1 MLYLQRRGD
10 IMIKL
15 AVDAMGGDLGS
26 SIVVKAVLDYLK
38 EHNDVEFHVVGKLE
52 ELKELEGKATLYH
65 ANDVMGME
73 DGALTIL
80 RKKETSMNKAVELVA
95 NGVCDGVVSCGST
108 GAFLTLSTLKV
119 KLIPGVKRAALG
131 TLFPTLDPKKLV
143 LMLDLGASNE
153 NNGEQIAQFAEM
165 GEEIYR
171 KLYNKENVNVYL
183 LSNGSEDKK
192 GCPEGKE
199 AFKILK
205 EKNYS
210 WFKGNM
216 ESKFVLQGEADVIAT
231 GGYAGNVL
239 LKSIEGTASLMAK
252 LMKKAFKKNIFTMIG
267 YLFAKSGV
275 KAMRKHIDPSRGGG
289 AMLIGINNVC
299 VKAHGNSDAIG
310 FKTGIE
316 FAVSMIKENVCGI
329 LKDKYAQQ

>member
-1 MLYLQRRGD
+1 
-10 IMIKL
+10 MIKL

-26 SIVVKAVLDYLK
+26 GIVVEAILNYLK
-38 EHNDVEFHVVGKLE
+38 KHDDVEFHVVGKIE
-52 ELKELEGKATLYH
+52 ELKALEGKATLYH

-95 NGVCDGVVSCGST
+95 NGICDGVISCGST

-119 KLIPGVKRAALG
+119 KLIPNVKRAALG
-131 TLFPTLDPKKLV
+131 TLFPTIDPNKFV

-165 GEEIYR
+165 GQIVYQA
-171 KLYNKENVNVYL
+171 LYNKEDVNVYL
-183 LSNGSEDKK
+183 LSNGAEDKK

-199 AFKILK
+199 AFAILK
-205 EKNYS
+205 EKNYP

-216 ESKFVLQGEADVIAT
+216 ESKFVLSGEADVVAT

-239 LKSIEGTASLMAK
+239 LKSIEGTASFMAK
-252 LMKKAFKKNIFTMIG
+252 LMKNAFKKNVFTKMG
-267 YLFAKSGV
+267 YIFAKSGV
-275 KAMRKHIDPSRGGG
+275 K
-289 AMLIGINNVC
+289 
-299 VKAHGNSDAIG
+299 
-310 FKTGIE
+310 
-316 FAVSMIKENVCGI
+316 
-329 LKDKYAQQ
+329 

>member
-1 MLYLQRRGD
+1 
-10 IMIKL
+10 MIKL

-26 SIVVKAVLDYLK
+26 GIVVEAILNYLK
-38 EHNDVEFHVVGKLE
+38 KHDDVEFHVVGKIE
-52 ELKELEGKATLYH
+52 ELKALEGKATLYH

-95 NGVCDGVVSCGST
+95 NGICDGVISCGST

-119 KLIPGVKRAALG
+119 KLIPNVKRAALG
-131 TLFPTLDPKKLV
+131 TLFPTIDPNKFV

-165 GEEIYR
+165 GQIVYQA
-171 KLYNKENVNVYL
+171 LYNKEDVNVYL
-183 LSNGSEDKK
+183 LSNGAEDKK

-199 AFKILK
+199 AFAILK
-205 EKNYS
+205 EKNYP

-216 ESKFVLQGEADVIAT
+216 ESKFVLSGEADVVAT

-239 LKSIEGTASLMAK
+239 LKSIEGTASFMAK
-252 LMKKAFKKNIFTMIG
+252 LMKNAFKKNVFTKMG
-267 YLFAKSGV
+267 YIFAKSGV
-275 KAMRKHIDPSRGGG
+275 KEMKNHIDPSRGGG
-289 AMLIGINNVC
+289 AMLIGINKVC
-299 VKAHGNSDAIG
+299 VKAHGNSDATA
-310 FKTGIE
+310 FHTGIE
-316 FAVSMIKENVCGI
+316 FTINMIKSNICNT
-329 LKDKYAQQ
+329 LKEKYE

>member
-1 MLYLQRRGD
+1 
-10 IMIKL
+10 MIKL

-26 SIVVKAVLDYLK
+26 GIVVEAILNYLK
-38 EHNDVEFHVVGKLE
+38 KHDDVEFHVVGKIE
-52 ELKELEGKATLYH
+52 ELKALEGKATLYH

-95 NGVCDGVVSCGST
+95 NGICDGVISCGST

-119 KLIPGVKRAALG
+119 KLIPNVKRAALG
-131 TLFPTLDPKKLV
+131 TLFPTIDPNKFV

-165 GEEIYR
+165 GQIVYQA
-171 KLYNKENVNVYL
+171 LYNKEDVNVYL
-183 LSNGSEDKK
+183 LSNGAEDKK

-199 AFKILK
+199 AFAILK
-205 EKNYS
+205 EKNYP

-216 ESKFVLQGEADVIAT
+216 ESKFVLSGEADVVAT

-239 LKSIEGTASLMAK
+239 LKSIEGTASFMAK
-252 LMKKAFKKNIFTMIG
+252 LMKNAFKKNIFTKMG
-267 YLFAKSGV
+267 YIFAKSGV
-275 KAMRKHIDPSRGGG
+275 KEMKNHIDPSRGGG
-289 AMLIGINNVC
+289 AMLIGINKVC
-299 VKAHGNSDAIG
+299 VKAHGNSDATA
-310 FKTGIE
+310 FHTGIE
-316 FAVSMIKENVCGI
+316 FTINMIKSNICNT
-329 LKDKYAQQ
+329 LKEKYE

>member
-1 MLYLQRRGD
+1 
-10 IMIKL
+10 MIKL

-26 SIVVKAVLDYLK
+26 GIVVEAILNYLK
-38 EHNDVEFHVVGKLE
+38 KHDDVEFHVVGKIE
-52 ELKELEGKATLYH
+52 ELKALEGKATLYH

-95 NGVCDGVVSCGST
+95 NGICDGVISCGST

-119 KLIPGVKRAALG
+119 KLIPNVKRAALG
-131 TLFPTLDPKKLV
+131 TLFPTIDPNKFV

-165 GEEIYR
+165 GQIVYQA
-171 KLYNKENVNVYL
+171 LYHKEDVNVYL
-183 LSNGSEDKK
+183 LSNGAEDKK

-199 AFKILK
+199 AFAILK
-205 EKNYS
+205 EKNYP

-216 ESKFVLQGEADVIAT
+216 ESKFVLSGEADVVAT

-239 LKSIEGTASLMAK
+239 LKSIEGTASFMAK
-252 LMKKAFKKNIFTMIG
+252 LMKNAFKKNVFTKMG
-267 YLFAKSGV
+267 YIFAKSGV
-275 KAMRKHIDPSRGGG
+275 KEMKNHIDPSRGGG
-289 AMLIGINNVC
+289 AMLIGINKVC
-299 VKAHGNSDAIG
+299 VKAHGNSDATA
-310 FKTGIE
+310 FHTGIE
-316 FAVSMIKENVCGI
+316 FTINMIKSNICNT
-329 LKDKYAQQ
+329 LKEKYE